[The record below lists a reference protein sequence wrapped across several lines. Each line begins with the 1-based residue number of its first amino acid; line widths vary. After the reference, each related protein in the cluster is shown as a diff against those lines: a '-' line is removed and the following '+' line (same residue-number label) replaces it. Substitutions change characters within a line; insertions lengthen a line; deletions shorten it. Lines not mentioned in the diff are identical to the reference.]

1 MEKNSLVIR
10 IGGEAGFGL
19 AAAADIL
26 AKVFVKLGYHVFS
39 SKEYAS
45 QIRGGHNYHTLR
57 ISPQPVLADADKVD
71 ILLAFDKEALHQH
84 LPHLSVD
91 SLILYDDKIPKED
104 IPSSFSSF
112 ALPVQQIGIDLR
124 EKKVD
129 NTIFLGAVIRC
140 LGIDLKIL
148 DEIITHFFSGKPA
161 HIERNLHAAKKGYET
176 IPQTKINFLSA
187 YPTKHTSSLAFL
199 SGNDAVSMGALK
211 AGINFHV
218 QYPMTP
224 VSGIL
229 HYLSIES
236 IRNKS
241 LQVVQAEDE
250 IAVINVALGA
260 SFAGARAMTATSGGG
275 FCLMTE
281 SLGLASMAEIPL
293 VIIEGQR
300 PGPSTGLPT
309 KTEQG
314 DLQFVLHAAPGDAPR
329 VVLAPG
335 DIDECYTETKRAF
348 YLAEKYQLP
357 VIVLLDKYQAESF
370 KTFDLEKEELSLPL
384 DFSRHWGITDK
395 VNEKELLRGM
405 YPRYAG
411 QTSFQRTLPGTK
423 QGMYTCAGDEHD
435 ETGEII
441 EDQKIRIQMMKRRM
455 GKLDL
460 IEDELPQNPIYGS
473 EKANLTVVVWGSTKG
488 AALEAME
495 KLNCEGKKL
504 NLIQIKFMHPFLDKQ
519 IQESLHQAKN
529 LILIEN
535 NYSAQLGSLIREQ
548 TGIEITDKV
557 LRYDGKT
564 FTVDEI
570 YAELKKRC

>member
-1 MEKNSLVIR
+1 MEKKSLVIL
-10 IGGEAGFGL
+10 IGVESGFGL

-26 AKVFVKLGYHVFS
+26 AKVFVRLGYHVFS

-57 ISPQPVLADADKVD
+57 ISPQPVLADADSID

-84 LPHLSVD
+84 ISHLSAD
-91 SLILYDDKIPKED
+91 SLILYDNKIQKED

-148 DEIITHFFSGKPA
+148 DEIITHFFSGKPV

-187 YPTKHTSSLAFL
+187 YPTKRTSSLAFL
-199 SGNDAVSMGALK
+199 SGNDAVSIGALK

-236 IRNKS
+236 TKNKS
-241 LQVVQAEDE
+241 LKVVQAEDE
-250 IAVINVALGA
+250 IAVINFALGA

-384 DFSRHWGITDK
+384 DFSQRWGIKNK
-395 VNEKELLRGM
+395 VEEKELLRGM
-405 YPRYAG
+405 FPRYAG

-423 QGMYTCAGDEHD
+423 QGMHTCAGDEHD

-460 IEDELPQNPIYGS
+460 IKSELPQNPVYGS
-473 EKANLTVVVWGSTKG
+473 EKADLTVVVWGSTKG
-488 AALEAME
+488 AALEAVE
-495 KLNCEGKKL
+495 KLNREGKKI
-504 NLIQIKFMHPFLDKQ
+504 NLLQIKFILPFLDKQ
-519 IQESLHQAKN
+519 THEVLHQAKN
-529 LILIEN
+529 LLLLEN

-548 TGIEITDKV
+548 TGVEIKDKV

-570 YAELKKRC
+570 YGELKKRC

>member
-26 AKVFVKLGYHVFS
+26 AKVFVRLCYHVFS

-57 ISPQPVLADADKVD
+57 ISPRPVLADADKVD
-71 ILLAFDKEALHQH
+71 ILLAFDKEALYQH
-84 LPHLSVD
+84 LPHLSAE
-91 SLILYDDKIPKED
+91 SLILYDDKIQKED

-140 LGIDLKIL
+140 LGIDLRIL

-161 HIERNLHAAKKGYET
+161 HIERNLHAAKKGYE
-176 IPQTKINFLSA
+176 IISQTKIDFLSV
-187 YPTKHTSSLAFL
+187 YPTKPTSSLSFL
-199 SGNDAVSMGALK
+199 SGNDAVSLGALK
-211 AGINFHV
+211 AGLNFHV

-236 IRNKS
+236 TKNKS
-241 LQVVQAEDE
+241 LKVVQAEDE
-250 IAVINVALGA
+250 IAVINFALGA

-384 DFSRHWGITDK
+384 DFSQRWGIK
-395 VNEKELLRGM
+395 ERVEEKELLRGM
-405 YPRYAG
+405 FPRYAG
-411 QTSFQRTLPGTK
+411 QNSFQRTLPGTK

-441 EDQKIRIQMMKRRM
+441 EDREIRIRMMKRRM

-460 IEDELPQNPIYGS
+460 IKAELPSNLLYGS
-473 EKANLTVVVWGSTKG
+473 EKSELTVVVWGSTKG
-488 AALEAME
+488 AALEAVE
-495 KLNCEGKKL
+495 KLNREGKKI
-504 NLIQIKFMHPFLDKQ
+504 NLLQIKFMRPFLDKQ
-519 IQESLHQAKN
+519 TAEFLHHAKN
-529 LILIEN
+529 LLLIEN

-548 TGIEITDKV
+548 TGVEIKDKL

-570 YAELKKRC
+570 YEELKKRC